1 MRIYKQNI
9 QEIGNKILFFFLRNI
24 FLWLLAVVALSAMF
38 PRDASAS
45 CTCCSC
51 VCLPPYYCCDT
62 GSVSSYISQAFSD
75 FQNKFVMDEYYNKTY
90 KKKGL
95 QAQADQF
102 RDIALNSA
110 LLIGVFIDG
119 TAMNYSLNK
128 MNAAKSRTLR
138 DYNVSEE
145 VCKFGTLS
153 RSLAASDVKVAA
165 NQAALSAI
173 MLTRSMGGIGGI
185 AEAGT
190 GDDIRKRADYV
201 ATKTCNP
208 SDNDNSMSAI
218 CLPANDPGL
227 KPQNYDADM
236 DYTLAVES
244 KPSLNVDFTS
254 GTRTEEEDAIIALS
268 YNLYGHKL
276 LMKAIENE
284 EAQREMALE
293 TNSKTRLVVARRNAA
308 ANSFAVIV
316 GMKAS
321 GSGGSDAYMLGAL
334 QNLGLSSADATAF
347 AGAGHFSYFAQMEM
361 LSKKLYQTPS
371 FYANLMNS
379 PANVRRVTAAMEAVD
394 LAQTRDLYNST
405 IRSEALMAIL
415 LDLTATHQELPRI
428 KSKYT
433 Q

>member
-1 MRIYKQNI
+1 MFVRNLIFF
-9 QEIGNKILFFFLRNI
+9 IL
-24 FLWLLAVVALSAMF
+24 LLCGSVLVQKSAQ
-38 PRDASAS
+38 AG
-45 CTCCSC
+45 CSC
-51 VCLPPYYCCDT
+51 SRDCKPFCCDNNKVT
-62 GSVSSYISQAFSD
+62 NHISQAFSD
-75 FQNKFVMDEYYNKTY
+75 FQNKFVMDEYYNNTY

-95 QAQADQF
+95 QSQADQF
-102 RDIALNSA
+102 RDIVLNSG

-128 MNAAKSRTLR
+128 MNAANSRTLR

-145 VCKFGTLS
+145 ICKFGTLS
-153 RSLAASDVKVAA
+153 RSLAASDIKMGA

-173 MLTRSMGGIGGI
+173 NMSRIMGSIGGI
-185 AEAGT
+185 AETGT
-190 GDDIRKRADYV
+190 GDDIRNRRNYV
-201 ATKTCNP
+201 ATNTCNP
-208 SDNDNSMSAI
+208 SDNNNSMSAI

-227 KPQNYDADM
+227 KPKNYDADM
-236 DYTLAVES
+236 DYTAAVES

-254 GTRTEEEDAIIALS
+254 GTRTEEGDAIIALS

-276 LMKAIENE
+276 WMKAVEKE

-293 TNSKTRLVVARRNAA
+293 TNSKSYLVAARHNAA
-308 ANSFAVIV
+308 ANSFAAIV
-316 GMKAS
+316 AMKAS
-321 GSGGSDAYMLGAL
+321 GSGGSDAYMLRAL
-334 QNLGLSSADATAF
+334 QNLGLSSVDATSF
-347 AGAGHFSYFAQMEM
+347 AGAGHASYFAQMEM
-361 LSKKLYQTPS
+361 LTKKLYQTPS

-428 KSKYT
+428 KNEYRR
-433 Q
+433 